1 MAAYSFIDLENTLGV
16 LSAILNCAYVM
27 ICVFYLEES
36 VILDMNLYA
45 LFVILYLNYV
55 NICNVD
61 IGKDRCVYCLQ
72 C

>member
-1 MAAYSFIDLENTLGV
+1 MAAYSFIDLENTLCV

-45 LFVILYLNYV
+45 LGVEHGSSN
-55 NICNVD
+55 CA
-61 IGKDRCVYCLQ
+61 
-72 C
+72 